1 LTASQETKGRRS
13 ATRGIESP
21 NIDLCARNARAAG
34 WVGVLFAAGLLASCG
49 RGGDWRT
56 QPAPADEQAQAQ
68 TGYTPPPRITS
79 TRRLD
84 DGQIELGGLADPNVR
99 IRLASP
105 DGKAYGAVTDGR
117 GLFSLTAPAAP
128 GVRLFGLSEDVA
140 GRIIQG
146 EGYLAVLPA
155 PGRVAVLLR
164 GGGGAHAPG
173 ASSDAPQVAAVDFD
187 AGGGA
192 VVSGV
197 AHPGSTLRLVLD
209 GRPAGEARADGQGG
223 FSFALAAMLKPG
235 DHELTIQSPVGEAD
249 ARFGVSPSGPIS
261 GLPFRGQ
268 RQAGDW
274 RIDWLTPAGGQQT
287 TLIMD

>member
-1 LTASQETKGRRS
+1 ML
-13 ATRGIESP
+13 
-21 NIDLCARNARAAG
+21 
-34 WVGVLFAAGLLASCG
+34 VAAGLLLAACG

-56 QPAPADEQAQAQ
+56 PQAPADESAQGQ
-68 TGYTPPPRITS
+68 IGYTPPPRFTS
-79 TRRLD
+79 SQRLG
-84 DGQIELGGLADPNVR
+84 DGQIELAGLADPNVR

-105 DGKAYGAVTDGR
+105 DGVAYGAVTDGR
-117 GLFSLTAPAAP
+117 GLFTLTVPAAAA
-128 GVRLFGLSEDVA
+128 VRLFGLSEDVA

-155 PGRVAVLLR
+155 PGRPAVLLR
-164 GGGGAHAPG
+164 AGGGAHAPG
-173 ASSDAPQVAAVDFD
+173 ASSDTPDVAAVDFD
-187 AGGGA
+187 SGGGA

-209 GRPAGEARADGQGG
+209 GQPGGEARADAQGR

-235 DHELTIQSPVGEAD
+235 DHELTIQSAGGQAD
-249 ARFGVSPSGPIS
+249 ARFSVSPAGPIS

>member
-1 LTASQETKGRRS
+1 M
-13 ATRGIESP
+13 TRGPI
-21 NIDLCARNARAAG
+21 IRHRGRNARAAARIG
-34 WVGVLFAAGLLASCG
+34 ALFAAGLLAACG

-56 QPAPADEQAQAQ
+56 PQAPADESAQGQ
-68 TGYTPPPRITS
+68 IGYTPPPRFTS
-79 TRRLD
+79 SQRLA
-84 DGQIELGGLADPNVR
+84 DGQIELGGLADSNVS

-105 DGKAYGAVTDGR
+105 DGTTYAAVTDGR
-117 GLFSLTAPAAP
+117 GLFTLSVPAAAA
-128 GVRLFGLSEDVA
+128 VRLFGLSEDVA

-155 PGRVAVLLR
+155 PGRPAVLLR

-173 ASSDAPQVAAVDFD
+173 ASSDLPQVAAVDFD

-197 AHPGSTLRLVLD
+197 AHPGSALRLTLD
-209 GRPAGEARADGQGG
+209 GQSGGEARADAQGR

-235 DHELTIQSPVGEAD
+235 DHELTIQSPGGQAN
-249 ARFGVSPSGPIS
+249 AKFSVSPAGPIS

-268 RQAGDW
+268 REAGDW

>member
-1 LTASQETKGRRS
+1 MLV
-13 ATRGIESP
+13 
-21 NIDLCARNARAAG
+21 AA
-34 WVGVLFAAGLLASCG
+34 ALLAACG
-49 RGGDWRT
+49 RSGDWRT
-56 QPAPADEQAQAQ
+56 PQAPTDEQAQGQ
-68 TGYTPPPRITS
+68 VGYTPPPRFTS
-79 TRRLD
+79 AQRLD
-84 DGQIELGGLADPNVR
+84 DGEITLGGLADPNVR

-105 DGKAYGAVTDGR
+105 DGAAYGAVTDGR
-117 GLFSLTAPAAP
+117 GLFTLTAPAAAA
-128 GVRLFGLSEDVA
+128 VRLFGLSEDVA

-173 ASSDAPQVAAVDFD
+173 ASSDAPEVAAVDFD

-235 DHELTIQSPVGEAD
+235 DHELTIQSSGGQAD
-249 ARFGVSPSGPIS
+249 ARFSVSRAGPIS
-261 GLPFRGQ
+261 GLPFRGE

>member
-1 LTASQETKGRRS
+1 MTRTAIIGHRGLNAS
-13 ATRGIESP
+13 A
-21 NIDLCARNARAAG
+21 AA
-34 WVGVLFAAGLLASCG
+34 WVGALVAAGLLAACG

-56 QPAPADEQAQAQ
+56 PQAPADESAQGQ
-68 TGYTPPPRITS
+68 IGYTPPPRFTS
-79 TRRLD
+79 SQRLA
-84 DGQIELGGLADPNVR
+84 DGQIELGGQADPSVR

-105 DGKAYGAVTDGR
+105 DGAAYGAVSDGR
-117 GLFSLTAPAAP
+117 GLFTVSVPGAAT
-128 GVRLFGLSEDVA
+128 VRLFGLSEDVA

-155 PGRVAVLLR
+155 PGRPAVLLR

-173 ASSDAPQVAAVDFD
+173 ASSDLPQVTAVDFD

-197 AHPGSTLRLVLD
+197 AHPGGALRLTLD
-209 GRPAGEARADGQGG
+209 GQSGGESKADAQGR

-235 DHELTIQSPVGEAD
+235 DHELTIQSPGGQAD
-249 ARFGVSPSGPIS
+249 AKFSVSRAGPIS
-261 GLPFRGQ
+261 GSPFRGQ
-268 RQAGDW
+268 REAGDW

>member
-1 LTASQETKGRRS
+1 LRDLQV
-13 ATRGIESP
+13 TRGPI
-21 NIDLCARNARAAG
+21 IRHRARNARAAVWAG
-34 WVGVLFAAGLLASCG
+34 ALVAAGLLAACG

-56 QPAPADEQAQAQ
+56 PQAPADESAQGQ
-68 TGYTPPPRITS
+68 IGYTPPPRFTS
-79 TRRLD
+79 VQRLA
-84 DGQIELGGLADPNVR
+84 DGQVELNGLADPNVR
-99 IRLASP
+99 IRLGSP
-105 DGKAYGAVTDGR
+105 DGVAFDAVTDGR
-117 GLFSLTAPAAP
+117 GLFTLTVPAAAA
-128 GVRLFGLSEDVA
+128 VRLFGLSEDVA
-140 GRIIQG
+140 GRVIQG

-155 PGRVAVLLR
+155 PGRAAALLR
-164 GGGGAHAPG
+164 AGGGAHAPG

-197 AHPGSTLRLVLD
+197 AHPGSALRLTLD
-209 GRPAGEARADGQGG
+209 GQPGGDARADAQGR

-235 DHELTIQSPVGEAD
+235 DHELTVQSPGGQAD
-249 ARFGVSPSGPIS
+249 AHFSVSRAGPIS